1 MILITGGAGYIG
13 SHCAI
18 NLLNAGY
25 ELVIFDNLENGHIE
39 TINTLKTIGKVNFIK
54 GDLKN
59 REEIRNVFKT
69 YNIDAV
75 IHFAGYIEVTESVQ
89 NPSKYYRNN
98 IIGSLN
104 LFDAMVEFSVKYI
117 VFSSTCSIYG
127 DAKYTPMDENHPIN
141 PVNPYGRTKLI
152 TENILKDYDAA
163 YGIKSV
169 SLRYFNAAG
178 ADYKGRIG
186 EWHEKE
192 SHLIP
197 NIIKSIFDKNKKF
210 KIYGTDYDT
219 PDGTC
224 IRDYVHVED
233 LARAHRLAYLFLK
246 ENNKSE
252 FFNLGTGK
260 GSSVKEIFSAVKTI
274 TGEEIQYEISG
285 RREGDNAILC
295 ANSSKAKQLL
305 NWEAEKTPEDCIL
318 TAYNY
323 EKLKAKNKC

>member
-18 NLLNAGY
+18 NFLNAGY
-25 ELVIFDNLENGHIE
+25 EIAVFDNLENGHIE

-127 DAKYTPMDENHPIN
+127 DAKYTPINENHPIN
-141 PVNPYGRTKLI
+141 PINPYGKTKLI
-152 TENILKDYDAA
+152 IENILEDYDKA

-169 SLRYFNAAG
+169 CLRYFNAAG
-178 ADYKGRIG
+178 ADSKIRLG
-186 EWHEKE
+186 EKHSPET
-192 SHLIP
+192 HLIP
-197 NIIKSIFDKNKKF
+197 NILKSIFEEDKTF
-210 KIYGTDYDT
+210 KIFGTDYDT

-224 IRDYVHVED
+224 IRDYVNVED
-233 LARAHRLAYLFLK
+233 LAQAHRLTYLYLK
-246 ENNKSE
+246 ENNKSDC
-252 FFNLGTGK
+252 FNLGSEK
-260 GSSVKEIFSAVKTI
+260 GTSVKEVFDTAKKI
-274 TGEEIQYEISG
+274 TGKEIKYQNAPK
-285 RREGDNAILC
+285 RQGDPPILY
-295 ANSSKAKQLL
+295 ADSSKARKILGWQA
-305 NWEAEKTPEDCIL
+305 NKTIEESIKSAYEWEKIL
-318 TAYNY
+318 RQ
-323 EKLKAKNKC
+323 

>member
-18 NLLNAGY
+18 NFLNAGY
-25 ELVIFDNLENGHIE
+25 EIAVFDNLENGHIE

-127 DAKYTPMDENHPIN
+127 DAKYTPINENHPIN
-141 PVNPYGRTKLI
+141 PINPYGKTKLI
-152 TENILKDYDAA
+152 IENILEDYDKA

-169 SLRYFNAAG
+169 CLRYFNAAG
-178 ADYKGRIG
+178 ADSKIRLG
-186 EWHEKE
+186 ETHSPET
-192 SHLIP
+192 HLIP
-197 NIIKSIFDKNKKF
+197 NILKSIFEEDKTF
-210 KIYGTDYDT
+210 KIFGTDYNT

-224 IRDYVHVED
+224 IRDYVNVED
-233 LARAHRLAYLFLK
+233 LAQAHRLAYLYLK
-246 ENNKSE
+246 GNNKSDC
-252 FFNLGTGK
+252 FNLGSEK
-260 GSSVKEIFSAVKTI
+260 GTSVKEVFDTAKKI
-274 TGEEIQYEISG
+274 TGKEIKYQNAPK
-285 RREGDNAILC
+285 RQGDTPILY
-295 ANSSKAKQLL
+295 ADSSKARKILEWQA
-305 NWEAEKTPEDCIL
+305 NKTIEESIKSAYEWEKFL
-318 TAYNY
+318 RQ
-323 EKLKAKNKC
+323 